1 MKKIKKVA
9 QAINSNA
16 LAYLKSLINPENKV
30 LDLHVRGKWLTAYL
44 SSGVKFSVKNKSI
57 D

>member
-30 LDLHVRGKWLTAYL
+30 LDLHVMGKWLTADL
-44 SSGVKFSVKNKSI
+44 SSGVKFSVKNKSV